1 MSFVHLHLHTHYSF
15 LQGLGDP
22 EAFVVRAKELGMPAL
37 AITDTDNLHGAFEF
51 YLLCKK
57 KGIKPIIGVEVF
69 ICEQGQKYDAR
80 DAKVYSLILLAK
92 NFNGYKNLIQLTT
105 RAYLDGNVWN
115 KPQIDFATLEKYAPN
130 TIALSGDLSSEL
142 AQHVVSGKNTAF
154 LLERISYYQS
164 VFGKD
169 HYYLE
174 IGEHPD
180 RGSQWAYNQRLVEL
194 SKLSG
199 VPLVG
204 TNDVHYARADD
215 AEAQDFLSC
224 IGSGR
229 RLDDPDR
236 RTLIDGNYALR
247 PAEEM
252 RELFAYAPEACENTI
267 KIADMIDIE
276 IPHGKPLL
284 PVYKLNEK
292 EEIRKKI
299 YQEKYPHD
307 FDTLTDQEW
316 LLRWTCFEGLNN
328 RYDFTLS
335 NDEIVEC
342 VHKEIQWEVP
352 GLKELSPDELI
363 ELPKKWRNE
372 QKEMVYAQLSEEKKA
387 IFDRLEY
394 ELAVVHLMGFDGYF
408 VIVADF
414 IRWAREH
421 DIPVGP
427 GRGSAAGAI
436 IAYLSGITNIDPLRY
451 QLLFER
457 FLNPARVSMP
467 DIDIDFSDEGRGRVI
482 EYVREKYGHDQVGQ
496 ICTFGTLAARAA
508 VKDVGRALGIPFA
521 EMNQFAKLIPA
532 RPGITIEDAIKE
544 NPDLKRTIEANPLHK
559 KLITNAQKLE
569 GTVRQLGVHACAV
582 IIAPSPMTDFCP
594 LQHPPKDDTA
604 IVTQFSAYPLDGL
617 GLLKMDF
624 LGLRNLTIIDRALRI
639 IENNHGVK
647 IDINKLPMDDQKV
660 FDVFASGDTT
670 GIFQFESAGMRRY
683 LQELVPNTFEDII
696 VMVSLYRPGPM
707 LYIPTYIKRKHGKEK
722 VKYPHES
729 LAQILQLTQGIAVYQ
744 EQIMQ
749 IVQAFAGFSLGEA
762 DILRRAMGKKIKELM
777 DEQKGKFIEAA
788 KKLGHS
794 EKLATYIFTDII
806 EPFAGY
812 GFNKSHAACYSMI
825 AYQTAYLKAY
835 YPTEFLTALM
845 VSDEDDT
852 DRIVLEINEARSKNI
867 NVLVPDVNESRRH
880 FTYIDRTKIRFGLK
894 AIKWVGDGPIDTIL
908 RGREEGGPYVS
919 LEDFVKRTGSDV
931 INKKTLDALI
941 KSGGMDTLWERGHML
956 ANMERMAGYFREV
969 EHKSNTKQ
977 MDMFDLG
984 GQTNNG
990 GGLILQDA
998 PPMTFE
1004 ERIREERGAIGMS
1017 ISGDPLDGLK
1027 RYIERK
1033 SLWLDRVKEFLKTL
1047 EEVITEEA
1055 MIEDEVS
1062 DAVEVTTTEEK
1073 DNTDTPPEEEV
1084 KKERQ
1089 EKPVVQ
1095 VIGYV
1100 ESIRKIITK
1109 KWENMLIVMCSS
1121 TGWKFTAIVFPKVYN
1136 QVAHFFKDWEI
1147 VLVKGKLNC
1156 KIEMK
1161 EISIEADQVKRSTIS
1176 DLRTAA
1182 QNDGIFGDE
1191 EITTIQEKWENTT
1204 TFSTL
1209 QKKYVCMIREKTVTI
1224 MLAEWTPKEILL
1236 DIKTTLDEYT
1246 SGEYTVYLDIGGK
1259 VVDTKKSIKPDSKG

>member
-22 EAFVVRAKELGMPAL
+22 QAFVVRAKELGMPAL

-105 RAYLDGNVWN
+105 RAYLDGNVGN
-115 KPQIDFATLEKYAPN
+115 KPQIDFATLEKYAPD
-130 TIALSGDLSSEL
+130 TIALSGDLTSEL
-142 AQHVVSGKNTAF
+142 AQHVVSGKDNNF
-154 LLERISYYQS
+154 LLERISYYQKI
-164 VFGKD
+164 FGKD

-180 RGSQWAYNQRLVEL
+180 RGSQGAYNQRLVEL

-199 VPLVG
+199 IPLVG
-204 TNDVHYARADD
+204 TNDVHYSRADD

-236 RTLIDGNYALR
+236 RTLIDGNYSLR

-252 RELFAYAPEACENTI
+252 RELFAYAPEACENTL

-307 FDTLTDQEW
+307 FETLTDQEW
-316 LLRWTCFEGLNN
+316 LLRWTCFEWLNN

-352 GLKELSPDELI
+352 GLKELSPADLI
-363 ELPKKWRNE
+363 ELPKKWRNQ
-372 QKEMVYAQLSEEKKA
+372 QKETIYAQFSEEKKA

-467 DIDIDFSDEGRGRVI
+467 DIDIDFSDEGRWRVI

-544 NPDLKRTIEANPLHK
+544 NPDLKRTIDNNPLHN

-660 FDVFASGDTT
+660 FDVFANGDTT

-683 LQELVPNTFEDII
+683 LQELVPNNFEDII

-729 LAQILQLTQGIAVYQ
+729 LAKILELTQGIAVYQ

-788 KKLGHS
+788 TKLGHS

-852 DRIVLEINEARSKNI
+852 DRIVLEINEAKSKNI
-867 NVLVPDVNESRRH
+867 QVLVPDVNESRRH

-894 AIKWVGDGPIDTIL
+894 AIKWVWDGPIDTIL
-908 RGREEGGPYVS
+908 KGREEGGPYLS
-919 LEDFVKRTGSDV
+919 LEDFVKRTWSDV

-941 KSGGMDTLWERGHML
+941 KSGAMDTLGERGHML
-956 ANMERMAGYFREV
+956 ANMERMAWYLREV
-969 EHKSNTKQ
+969 EHKSSTKQ

-984 GQTNNG
+984 GETNNW
-990 GGLILQDA
+990 GGLILQEA
-998 PPMTFE
+998 QPLSFE
-1004 ERIREERGAIGMS
+1004 EKIREERNAIGMS

-1027 RYIERK
+1027 RYIEKK
-1033 SLWLDRVKEFLKTL
+1033 SLGLDKVQEFLKEL
-1047 EEVITEEA
+1047 EASIVEDQV
-1055 MIEDEVS
+1055 MDDEVS
-1062 DAVEVTTTEEK
+1062 DAWEVIQWTEKEI
-1073 DNTDTPPEEEV
+1073 DNDTPPEEEV
-1084 KKERQ
+1084 KKEKK

-1095 VIGYV
+1095 IIGYV
-1100 ESIRKIITK
+1100 ETIRKIQTK
-1109 KWENMLIVMCSS
+1109 KGENMLIVGCSS
-1121 TGWKFTAIVFPKVYN
+1121 TGWKFTTIVFPKTYN
-1136 QVAHFFKDWEI
+1136 QVAHLFKEWEI
-1147 VLVKGKLNC
+1147 VLVKGRLNC
-1156 KIEMK
+1156 KVEMK

-1182 QNDGIFGDE
+1182 QNEGIFGDTE
-1191 EITTIQEKWENTT
+1191 NPTWEVVLGENNNESLFAELKNKYTCIVGVDIIT
-1204 TFSTL
+1204 
-1209 QKKYVCMIREKTVTI
+1209 IRLSPGT
-1224 MLAEWTPKEILL
+1224 AKETLL
-1236 DIKTTLDEYT
+1236 DIKSILESYPV
-1246 SGEYTVYLDIGGK
+1246 GQYHVWLDIGGQMI
-1259 VVDTKKSIKPDSKG
+1259 DTKKNIGN

>member
-1 MSFVHLHLHTHYSF
+1 VSFVHLHLHTHYSF
-15 LQGLGDP
+15 LQGLGNP
-22 EAFVVRAKELGMPAL
+22 EAFVMRAKELGMPAL
-37 AITDTDNLHGAFEF
+37 AITDTDNLHWAFEF

-57 KGIKPIIGVEVF
+57 KWIKPIIGVEVF

-92 NFNGYKNLIQLTT
+92 NFRGYKNLIQLTT
-105 RAYLDGNVWN
+105 KAYLDGNVGN
-115 KPQIDFATLEKYAPN
+115 KAQVDFPLLEKYAED
-130 TIALSGDLSSEL
+130 TIALSGDLASEL
-142 AQHVVSGKNTAF
+142 AQHVVSGRDNAF
-154 LLERISYYQS
+154 LLERIAYYQR
-164 VFGKD
+164 VFGKEN
-169 HYYLE
+169 YFLE

-180 RGSQWAYNQRLVEL
+180 RGSQWAYNQKLVEL

-199 VPLVG
+199 APLVG

-229 RLDDPDR
+229 RVDDPDR
-236 RTLIDGNYALR
+236 RTLIDGNYSLR

-252 RELFAYAPEACENTI
+252 RELFAYAPEACENTL

-292 EEIRKKI
+292 EEERKA
-299 YQEKYPHD
+299 KYTELYPDD
-307 FDTLTDQEW
+307 FESLTDQEW
-316 LLRWTCFEGLNN
+316 LLRWTCFEGLNT
-328 RYDFTLS
+328 RYWFTLS
-335 NDEIVEC
+335 DEDIAEC
-342 VHKEIQWEVP
+342 AHKEIREEIP
-352 GLKELSPDELI
+352 TLSELSPDELL
-363 ELPKKWRNE
+363 ELPKKWRSVK
-372 QKEMVYAQLSEEKKA
+372 KENIYHTLSEENKA

-427 GRGSAAGAI
+427 GRWSAAGAI

-532 RPGITIEDAIKE
+532 RPGITIENAIKE
-544 NPDLKRTIEANPLHK
+544 NPDLKRTIETNPLHN
-559 KLITNAQKLE
+559 KLIKNAQKLE

-647 IDINKLPMDDQKV
+647 IDINNLPMDDQRV
-660 FDVFASGDTT
+660 FDIFAKGDTT

-707 LYIPTYIKRKHGKEK
+707 LYIPTYIKRKHGREK

-749 IVQAFAGFSLGEA
+749 LVQAFAGFSLGEA

-788 KKLGHS
+788 MKIWHS

-852 DRIVLEINEARSKNI
+852 DRIVLEINEARAKWI
-867 NVLVPDVNESRRH
+867 QVLVPDVNESRRH
-880 FTYIDRTKIRFGLK
+880 FTYIDKTKIRFGLK
-894 AIKWVGDGPIDTIL
+894 AIKGVWDGPIGTIL
-908 RGREEGGPYVS
+908 SGRETGNYET
-919 LEDFVKRTGSDV
+919 LEDFVQKTGSDV

-941 KSGGMDTLWERGHML
+941 KSGAMDTMWERGHML
-956 ANMERMAGYFREV
+956 ANMERMAGYLREI
-969 EHKSNTKQ
+969 EHKTSTKQ

-984 GQTNNG
+984 EGMTG
-990 GGLILQDA
+990 SGLVLESGA
-998 PPMTFE
+998 PLSFE
-1004 ERIREERGAIGMS
+1004 DKIREERNAIGMS

-1033 SLWLDRVKEFLKTL
+1033 SLGLDKVGEFLALL
-1047 EEVITEEA
+1047 EESITEEVMVA
-1055 MIEDEVS
+1055 DEVS
-1062 DAVEVTTTEEK
+1062 DGGEVIGEEK
-1073 DNTDTPPEEEV
+1073 EIDDTPEEEV
-1084 KKERQ
+1084 KKEKK
-1089 EKPVVQ
+1089 EKPIVQ

-1100 ESIRKIITK
+1100 DTVKKIQTK
-1109 KWENMLIVMCSS
+1109 KGDNMLIATCSS
-1121 TGWKFTAIVFPKVYN
+1121 TGWKFTVIVFPKMYDQIARHIN
-1136 QVAHFFKDWEI
+1136 IGEI
-1147 VLVKGKLNC
+1147 ILVKGRLNC
-1156 KIEMK
+1156 KVEMR

-1182 QNDGIFGDE
+1182 RNEWVFGDE
-1191 EITTIQEKWENTT
+1191 EKAESLLFPE
-1204 TFSTL
+1204 L
-1209 QKKYVCMIREKTVTI
+1209 QKWYTCVIEDKIITLKLSDKTPRET
-1224 MLAEWTPKEILL
+1224 LL
-1236 DIKTTLDEYT
+1236 EIKTLLEWYSPWDYH
-1246 SGEYTVYLDIGGK
+1246 VWLDIGGK
-1259 VVDTKKSIKPDSKG
+1259 MIDTKKEIGEKII

>member
-1 MSFVHLHLHTHYSF
+1 M
-15 LQGLGDP
+15 
-22 EAFVVRAKELGMPAL
+22 RAKELGMPAL

-57 KGIKPIIGVEVF
+57 KGIKPIIWVEVF

-92 NFNGYKNLIQLTT
+92 NFAGYKNLIQLTT
-105 RAYLDGNVWN
+105 KAYLDGNVGSRA
-115 KPQIDFATLEKYAPN
+115 QIDFPLLEKYAGD

-142 AQHVVSGKNTAF
+142 AQLVISGKNNEF
-154 LLERISYYQS
+154 LLERISYYQK

-169 HYYLE
+169 HYFLE

-199 VPLVG
+199 APLVG
-204 TNDVHYARADD
+204 TNDVHYAHIDD

-236 RTLIDGNYALR
+236 KTLIDGNYALR
-247 PAEEM
+247 SAEEM
-252 RELFAYAPEACENTI
+252 QELFAYAPEACENTL

-292 EEIRKKI
+292 EEARKKI
-299 YQEKYPHD
+299 YQETYPYD
-307 FDTLTDQEW
+307 FETLTDQEW
-316 LLRWTCFEGLNN
+316 LLRWTCFEGLNK
-328 RYDFTLS
+328 RYGFILS
-335 NDEIVEC
+335 DTDIVEC
-342 VHKEIQWEVP
+342 VHKEIKTDIP
-352 GLKELSPDELI
+352 TLKELSPEELI
-363 ELPKKWRNE
+363 ELPKRWRNDK
-372 QKEMVYAQLSEEKKA
+372 KEILYQNLSEEKKA

-394 ELAVVHLMGFDGYF
+394 ELVVVHLMGFDGYF

-414 IRWAREH
+414 IRWARENG
-421 DIPVGP
+421 IPVWP
-427 GRGSAAGAI
+427 GRWSAAGAI
-436 IAYLSGITNIDPLRY
+436 IAYLSGITNIDPLKY

-532 RPGITIEDAIKE
+532 RPGITIADAIKE
-544 NPDLKRTIEANPLHK
+544 NPDLKKTVDTNPLHH

-594 LQHPPKDDTA
+594 LQHPPKDETA

-639 IENNHGVK
+639 IENNHGIK
-647 IDINKLPMDDQKV
+647 IDIDNLPMDDQRV
-660 FDVFASGDTT
+660 FDVFAGGDTT

-788 KKLGHS
+788 LKIGHT

-812 GFNKSHAACYSMI
+812 GFNKSHAACYAMI

-852 DRIVLEINEARSKNI
+852 DRIVLEINEAKSKHI
-867 NVLVPDVNESRRH
+867 QVLVPDVNESRRH
-880 FTYIDRTKIRFGLK
+880 FTYIDRQKIRFGLK
-894 AIKWVGDGPIDTIL
+894 AIKWVWDGPIDTIL
-908 RGREEGGPYVS
+908 KWRENGNYTS
-919 LEDFVKRTGSDV
+919 LEDLVQRTGSDV

-941 KSGGMDTLWERGHML
+941 KSGAMDTLWDRGHML
-956 ANMERMAGYFREV
+956 ANMERMAWYLREV
-969 EHKSNTKQ
+969 EHKNSTKQ

-984 GQTNNG
+984 EKTNNG

-998 PPMTFE
+998 PPLSFE
-1004 ERIREERGAIGMS
+1004 EKIREERNAIGMS

-1027 RYIERK
+1027 RYIEKK
-1033 SLWLDRVKEFLKTL
+1033 SLGLAKVQEFLKEL
-1047 EEVITEEA
+1047 EASITEDH
-1055 MIEDEVS
+1055 ILDDEVS
-1062 DAVEVTTTEEK
+1062 DAGEIIQTPEKEGEQDTQTIEE
-1073 DNTDTPPEEEV
+1073 DV
-1084 KKERQ
+1084 KKERK
-1089 EKPVVQ
+1089 EKPIVQ

-1100 ESIRKIITK
+1100 DGIRKIQTK
-1109 KWENMLIVMCSS
+1109 KGENMLIVACSS
-1121 TGWKFTAIVFPKVYN
+1121 TGWKFSTIVFPKVYN
-1136 QVAHFFKDWEI
+1136 QIAHLINSGEI
-1147 VLVKGKLNC
+1147 ILVKGKLNC

-1182 QNDGIFGDE
+1182 QNEGIFGDDLPVIPE
-1191 EITTIQEKWENTT
+1191 LWDASETAWTISGIQDKTLHEVNPQQKEISFPE
-1204 TFSTL
+1204 L
-1209 QKKYVCMIREKTVTI
+1209 QKKYTCTI
-1224 MLAEWTPKEILL
+1224 GEDSMTIKLSPGTSKETLMEIKILL
-1236 DIKTTLDEYT
+1236 ESYPTGNYH
-1246 SGEYTVYLDIGGK
+1246 VWLDIGGQMI
-1259 VVDTKKSIKPDSKG
+1259 DTKKSIKEI

>member
-105 RAYLDGNVWN
+105 KAYLDGNVGS
-115 KPQIDFATLEKYAPN
+115 KAQVDFPLLERYITD
-130 TIALSGDLSSEL
+130 TIALSGDLTSEL
-142 AQHVVSGKNTAF
+142 AQHIVSGKDNAF
-154 LLERISYYQS
+154 LLERIAYYQKI
-164 VFGKD
+164 FGKEN
-169 HYYLE
+169 YFLE

-180 RGSQWAYNQRLVEL
+180 RGSQGAYNQRLVEL
-194 SKLSG
+194 SKLSW

-204 TNDVHYARADD
+204 SNDVHYARPDD

-236 RTLIDGNYALR
+236 KTLIDGNYSLR

-252 RELFAYAPEACENTI
+252 RELFAYAPEACENTL

-292 EEIRKKI
+292 EEARKKI
-299 YQEKYPHD
+299 YQEKYPND
-307 FDTLTDQEW
+307 FETLTDQEW
-316 LLRWTCFEGLNN
+316 LLRWTCYEWLNI
-328 RYDFTLS
+328 RYDFTLT
-335 NDEIVEC
+335 NDDIVEC
-342 VHKEIQWEVP
+342 VHKEIKTEIP
-352 GLKELSPDELI
+352 TLKELSPADLL
-363 ELPKKWRNE
+363 ELPKTWRNE
-372 QKEMVYAQLSEEKKA
+372 KKEIIYANFSEEKRA

-427 GRGSAAGAI
+427 WRGSAAGAI

-467 DIDIDFSDEGRGRVI
+467 DIDIDFSDEWRGRVI
-482 EYVREKYGHDQVGQ
+482 EYVREKYGHDQVWQ

-544 NPDLKRTIEANPLHK
+544 NPDLKRTIDNNPLHN

-639 IENNHGVK
+639 IENNHNVK

-660 FDVFASGDTT
+660 FDVFANGDTT

-683 LQELVPNTFEDII
+683 LQELVPNNFEDII

-729 LAQILQLTQGIAVYQ
+729 LAKILELTQGIAVYQ

-788 KKLGHS
+788 TKLGHS

-852 DRIVLEINEARSKNI
+852 DRIVLEINEAKSKNI
-867 NVLVPDVNESRRH
+867 QVLVPDVNESRRH

-908 RGREEGGPYVS
+908 RGREEGGPYIS
-919 LEDFVKRTGSDV
+919 LEDFVQRTGSDV

-941 KSGGMDTLWERGHML
+941 KSGAMDTLGERGHML
-956 ANMERMAGYFREV
+956 ANMERMAGYLREV
-969 EHKSNTKQ
+969 EHKTSTKQ

-984 GQTNNG
+984 GESNNG
-990 GGLILQDA
+990 GGLILQEA
-998 PPMTFE
+998 PPLSFE
-1004 ERIREERGAIGMS
+1004 DKIREERNAIGMS

-1033 SLWLDRVKEFLKTL
+1033 SLGLDKVNEFLAEL
-1047 EEVITEEA
+1047 EASITEDHV
-1055 MIEDEVS
+1055 MDDEVS
-1062 DAVEVTTTEEK
+1062 DAWEVIQTTEKEG
-1073 DNTDTPPEEEV
+1073 DNNDAPPEEEV
-1084 KKERQ
+1084 RKERK
-1089 EKPVVQ
+1089 EKPIVQ

-1100 ESIRKIITK
+1100 ESIRKIQTK
-1109 KWENMLIVMCSS
+1109 KGDNMLIVWCAS
-1121 TGWKFTAIVFPKVYN
+1121 TGWKFTSIVFPKAYN
-1136 QVAHFFKDWEI
+1136 QVAHLFKEGEI
-1147 VLVKGKLNC
+1147 VLVKGRLNC

-1182 QNDGIFGDE
+1182 QNEKIFGDE
-1191 EITTIQEKWENTT
+1191 EEKAE
-1204 TFSTL
+1204 
-1209 QKKYVCMIREKTVTI
+1209 EKTMKTEPLFTELQNKYKCTI
-1224 MLAEWTPKEILL
+1224 GVDMITIKLASGTKKEVLIDIKWILETYPIGLYHVWL
-1236 DIKTTLDEYT
+1236 DID
-1246 SGEYTVYLDIGGK
+1246 GQMI
-1259 VVDTKKSIKPDSKG
+1259 DTKKNIGN